1 MERKTPQTLMKC
13 LWKYKMKILMKDIY
27 LRSVLNTLKNYHT
40 MISQFLLI
48 FTIFNLYDDKENY
61 VVVRRTLKQALNRGL
76 L

>member
-1 MERKTPQTLMKC
+1 
-13 LWKYKMKILMKDIY
+13 
-27 LRSVLNTLKNYHT
+27 

>member
-1 MERKTPQTLMKC
+1 
-13 LWKYKMKILMKDIY
+13 MKILMKDIY